1 MSQTQIGISILRF
14 GLATVF
20 IWFGVSQL
28 FNPTEWI
35 GWVPVWAMEL
45 PGLSD
50 MTILKINAFVEIV
63 GGALLAFGIYTRV
76 VAAVLAAHVAL
87 ITYEVGYN
95 AIGIRDLGLTAAT
108 LSLVFLS
115 SNKD

>member
-1 MSQTQIGISILRF
+1 MGFRRAEMDKECLSARMLCILIDMSQTQIGISILRF

-28 FNPTEWI
+28 LNPTEWI

-45 PGLSD
+45 SGLSD

-76 VAAVLAAHVAL
+76 VAAVLAVHVAL
-87 ITYEVGYN
+87 IT
-95 AIGIRDLGLTAAT
+95 
-108 LSLVFLS
+108 
-115 SNKD
+115 